1 MSQNQKSGQ
10 NSILESQIITVTWV
24 WHMKLPMVGWE
35 VSFLHVCYPSF
46 LICFFQTSV
55 IKHIA
60 WSTLRKQWCTKQ
72 AFISALR
79 VYTCVERHNKIN
91 SYTVVQVLGRKRKP
105 MRLSRSCE
113 MRPDSRALCPEQ
125 LRFLNQTRKEPRFAW
140 LNSRESPT
148 TLSQTRRT
156 LMSPQE
162 CKIARCTQNQIEMRP
177 IALAL
182 AP

>member
-105 MRLSRSCE
+105 IIQVRIIEVGSSFRPSVQELPLWGCHIQARTWKIQRRHLCE
-113 MRPDSRALCPEQ
+113 SGV
-125 LRFLNQTRKEPRFAW
+125 
-140 LNSRESPT
+140 
-148 TLSQTRRT
+148 
-156 LMSPQE
+156 QE
-162 CKIARCTQNQIEMRP
+162 FQV
-177 IALAL
+177 
-182 AP
+182 